1 MTIFP
6 PLQFIPQLKIIKEK
20 KDLGSF
26 SIYIPAILLIA
37 NILRVFFWLTVGFA
51 FNLLIQSL
59 LMIAVQVKK
68 SIFLAFLAQRMR

>member
-6 PLQFIPQLKIIKEK
+6 PVCILPQLFMIRDNKSI
-20 KDLGSF
+20 GSF
-26 SIYIPAILLIA
+26 SIYVPGILLIA

-59 LMIAVQVKK
+59 LMIAVQV
-68 SIFLAFLAQRMR
+68 